1 MDLKKQIVLL
11 EKDVKEL
18 ELMKAKRKS
27 AMHSKS
33 VIGNRVNGTQQRS
46 SPNKSVPTQQ
56 ETQPSPSGE
65 GARKRKLFSH
75 SAVGSNFMGW

>member
-1 MDLKKQIVLL
+1 MDLKKQIILL

-27 AMHSKS
+27 GKS
-33 VIGNRVNGTQQRS
+33 VIGNRLNAAQQRS
-46 SPNKSVPTQQ
+46 SPNKAVPQQQ
-56 ETQPSPSGE
+56 ETRQPSPSGE

>member
-1 MDLKKQIVLL
+1 MDLKKQIILL

-27 AMHSKS
+27 
-33 VIGNRVNGTQQRS
+33 VIGNRVNGAQQRS
-46 SPNKSVPTQQ
+46 SPNRSVSQQQ
-56 ETQPSPSGE
+56 ETRQPSPSGE